1 MKEIKKFVDIE
12 LLRDKDVLLNGLI
25 TRARNDLAFKKNSL
39 ISITTKID
47 GSNFS
52 VIYDPDENN
61 LACFSRRL
69 PLTGIDGLNGACW
82 KKKKKKKNY
91 TDVNWLIPK
100 SVDISVNRDTYSS
113 VTKVVNNS
121 TSDVK
126 LYVIMFDDGGY

>member
-1 MKEIKKFVDIE
+1 MNAQFFKVLGVGVKSKRAVIPANNSYDI
-12 LLRDKDVLLNGLI
+12 RYYNAMI
-25 TRARNDLAFKKNSL
+25 A
-39 ISITTKID
+39 
-47 GSNFS
+47 
-52 VIYDPDENN
+52 
-61 LACFSRRL
+61 
-69 PLTGIDGLNGACW
+69 IDGLNGACW
-82 KKKKKKKNY
+82 GIGIFGKNY